1 MSEERII
8 LSENEVKEAVQK
20 LINKNSTDLADFI
33 INNENEA
40 KEVIK
45 KYLDII
51 FGIDKEFINSIDF
64 VINES
69 FDDWNGKTFYLDQCV
84 VNIQED

>member
-1 MSEERII
+1 MPEERIV
-8 LSENEVKEAVQK
+8 LSENEVKEVVQK
-20 LINKNSTDLADFI
+20 LINKDFTDLADFI

-40 KEVIK
+40 KELIK
-45 KYLDII
+45 KYLDTV

-64 VINES
+64 IINES
-69 FDDWNGKTFYLDQCV
+69 FDEWNGKAFYLDRCV